1 MEETNPVHINI
12 YKENQNSIDT
22 SSNRTEAYI
31 ILSNEELN
39 NKNRDLLE
47 KVAESNAEKDILE
60 DENERMEKSITYQRG
75 LLHNFNTLNKLE
87 RLNSSNQEN
96 ISKKYQEQIKELE
109 NLSKEKDNEMIKL
122 FGYLG
127 VMLLLQISFGIL
139 DSMIIVILSINIIT
153 VVYILMY
160 VTTIKTNPKNI
171 NSSFNE
177 KRNQLNKDIEKN
189 KTEIKSIMDSS
200 DFISDYIE
208 NM

>member
-47 KVAESNAEKDILE
+47 KVAEINANKDIFE

-109 NLSKEKDNEMIKL
+109 NLSEEKDNELIKL

-127 VMLLLQISFGIL
+127 VMLLLQTSFGIL

-160 VTTIKTNPKNI
+160 ITPIKTNPKNI

-177 KRNQLNKDIEKN
+177 KRKQLNKDIEKN

>member
-109 NLSKEKDNEMIKL
+109 NLSKEKDNELIKL

-127 VMLLLQISFGIL
+127 VMLLLQTSFGIL

>member
-127 VMLLLQISFGIL
+127 VMLLLQTSFGIL

>member
-127 VMLLLQISFGIL
+127 VMLLLQTSFGIL
-139 DSMIIVILSINIIT
+139 DSMIIVILSINIFT

>member
-109 NLSKEKDNEMIKL
+109 NLSKEKDNERIKL

-127 VMLLLQISFGIL
+127 VMLLLQTSFGIL

>member
-47 KVAESNAEKDILE
+47 KVAEINAEKDILE

-109 NLSKEKDNEMIKL
+109 NLSKEKDNEGIKL

-127 VMLLLQISFGIL
+127 VMLLLQTSFGIL